1 VREVVG
7 SERRNE
13 ALQGAVG
20 WEETQLGLRCHFV
33 GRGGESGEWRT
44 SGHASNLDCAAH
56 LWQVNWRVM
65 SSRRGVY
72 RSKSVMFVH
81 SVQCFCRCVVS
92 SGVEAQ
98 SWSCCC
104 SSAFAGILPQEMC
117 FHMSPQFHYFLLA
130 HEQNSHQCHMLYS
143 AARKIDMIDLSH
155 DCNSLSDHRYESTQ
169 PSFSFRQSKYISS

>member
-1 VREVVG
+1 MG
-7 SERRNE
+7 GDAAWI
-13 ALQGAVG
+13 ALPLCRSRWRV
-20 WEETQLGLRCHFV
+20 WRMEELRACFEPGLRCSSV
-33 GRGGESGEWRT
+33 AGQRE
-44 SGHASNLDCAAH
+44 GHVIAT
-56 LWQVNWRVM
+56 
-65 SSRRGVY
+65 GVY
-72 RSKSVMFVH
+72 RSKFVMFVH

-117 FHMSPQFHYFLLA
+117 FHMSPQFHYFLLD

-155 DCNSLSDHRYESTQ
+155 DCNSLSAHRYESTQ
-169 PSFSFRQSKYISS
+169 PSFFFRQSKSISS